1 MRRSL
6 LILGAVLAAVLV
18 LLWATGSMGF
28 LQRAILTTQREVQN
42 ALAGA
47 IRHLKA
53 GDPGA
58 VTAFLGLSLGY
69 GFFHAA
75 GPGHGK
81 MLIGGYGM
89 ARRVPFLRLGAI
101 ALASSLAQALTAIG
115 LVYAG
120 VWLLDLGRDRMVGLT
135 ETVLADV
142 SRAMIALIGL
152 WLMWRGWKALAA
164 QEQTAPT
171 PLIAE
176 KHDHHAHDHHHAHVH
191 DAHCGHSHGPTL
203 DEVAGVASL
212 RDALALI
219 AGIAVRPCTGALF
232 VLILTWQM
240 GIARMGILSALAMGL
255 GTAMLTLL
263 VAALSVWAREG
274 ALAALPGARVA
285 RALPILQIAAGALI
299 ALAALP
305 LLAVMR

>member
-6 LILGAVLAAVLV
+6 LILGACLAIGLV
-18 LLWATGSMGF
+18 VLWATGSLGA
-28 LQRAILTTQREVQN
+28 LQRAVLTTQREVQN
-42 ALAGA
+42 ALAAA

-58 VTAFLGLSLGY
+58 VTAFLALSFGY

-101 ALASSLAQALTAIG
+101 ALASSLAQALVAIG

-120 VWLLDLGRDRMVGLT
+120 VWLLGWGRDRMVGLT
-135 ETVLADV
+135 ETVLAEI
-142 SRAMIALIGL
+142 SRALIALIGL

-164 QEQTAPT
+164 QHRQGGEVELDHQHG
-171 PLIAE
+171 
-176 KHDHHAHDHHHAHVH
+176 HDHPHGHDHHH
-191 DAHCGHSHGPTL
+191 DADCGHAHGPSL
-203 DEVAGVASL
+203 DEVARVTGL

-219 AGIAVRPCTGALF
+219 AGIAIRPCTGALF
-232 VLILTWQM
+232 LMVVAWRF
-240 GIARMGILSALAMGL
+240 GIPLAGAAAVITMGL
-255 GTAMLTLL
+255 GTALFNSLAIGGGVAARRLLSAGGAVLGGAGLRVAATLQLAAGLVVLALTLGVGL
-263 VAALSVWAREG
+263 
-274 ALAALPGARVA
+274 
-285 RALPILQIAAGALI
+285 
-299 ALAALP
+299 
-305 LLAVMR
+305 